1 MEFNKY
7 NTSNNFNFLGKL
19 LILNIIITIKLSTRI
34 IIPNSFVNSNAKN
47 QYYLDN
53 MRFYLMDISVCV
65 RIKTGNPDAVSSF
78 IFHVCLNG
86 MEFPDIGKP

>member
-1 MEFNKY
+1 MQ
-7 NTSNNFNFLGKL
+7 
-19 LILNIIITIKLSTRI
+19 
-34 IIPNSFVNSNAKN
+34 KN

-53 MRFYLMDISVCV
+53 MHFYLMDILVCV
-65 RIKTGNPDAVSSF
+65 RIKTGNPNAVSSF